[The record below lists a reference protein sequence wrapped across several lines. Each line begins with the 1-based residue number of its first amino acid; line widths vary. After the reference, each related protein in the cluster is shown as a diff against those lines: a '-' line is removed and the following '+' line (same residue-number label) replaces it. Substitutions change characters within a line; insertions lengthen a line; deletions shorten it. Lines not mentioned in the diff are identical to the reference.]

1 MCKNCGESIDHL
13 FLHGEVAIKMLNVLL
28 QLEEAFWC
36 CLGYALQS
44 EQVVGKLE
52 RTVGKPSCIAHMEDC
67 SIVF

>member
-1 MCKNCGESIDHL
+1 MWN
-13 FLHGEVAIKMLNVLL
+13 ALL

-52 RTVGKPSCIAHMEDC
+52 GTVGKPLCIAHMEDG